1 VTRER
6 RHALEAWA
14 AAVVSA
20 IVRRLPRP
28 VVLAIGRGLGR
39 IWAALDRRHLRIAAE
54 NLQLAFPDWD
64 EARVRTTAIG
74 VYSHF
79 AAVLLEILWME
90 GRPVEEL
97 LALTEIEG
105 LEHLKTALARG
116 RGVVCPIAHL
126 GNWEL
131 QGVATPPL
139 VGSSAVIA
147 RPLDNPALDKRLVSF
162 RTSTGNVVIYKQKA
176 LAQILKTLREGRLV
190 AIMLDQNVQAKDGI
204 FVRFFGRPACTTT
217 VAAAL
222 AIKTGCPIVPAR
234 CARRADGRYRMAYG
248 PLVEW
253 PGSGRRDEDIAALT
267 QHLTS
272 IIEGWVRETPEQWL
286 WLHRRW
292 KTTPSLET
300 FPSLETS
307 SAPGLEGSTVS
318 SASVSGPVSVPDP
331 ASGSDPASRSV
342 PAGVPG
348 PASVPDPGSVPGPS
362 PGSDPPSRSGPAV
375 VSAPAPGPGTAP
387 PARSDTPEGRA

>member
-1 VTRER
+1 MTRER

-54 NLQLAFPDWD
+54 NLKLAFPDWD
-64 EARVRTTAIG
+64 EARVQATALG

-90 GRPVEEL
+90 GRPVQEL

-139 VGSSAVIA
+139 IGSSAVVA
-147 RPLDNPALDKRLVSF
+147 RPLDNPALDKRLASF
-162 RTSTGNVVIYKQKA
+162 RTSTGNVVIYKRKA

-190 AIMLDQNVQAKDGI
+190 AIMLDQNVQAGDGI
-204 FVRFFGRPACTTT
+204 FVRFFGRSACTTT

-234 CARRADGRYRMAYG
+234 CVRRVDGRYRMAYG

-253 PGSGRRDEDIAALT
+253 AGSGRRDEDIAALT

-300 FPSLETS
+300 SL
-307 SAPGLEGSTVS
+307 APGLEGSAVPS
-318 SASVSGPVSVPDP
+318 DFVPASVSGP
-331 ASGSDPASRSV
+331 A
-342 PAGVPG
+342 
-348 PASVPDPGSVPGPS
+348 
-362 PGSDPPSRSGPAV
+362 SRSGPAA
-375 VSAPAPGPGTAP
+375 VSAPDPGPGTAP
-387 PARSDTPEGRA
+387 PARSDTPDGRA